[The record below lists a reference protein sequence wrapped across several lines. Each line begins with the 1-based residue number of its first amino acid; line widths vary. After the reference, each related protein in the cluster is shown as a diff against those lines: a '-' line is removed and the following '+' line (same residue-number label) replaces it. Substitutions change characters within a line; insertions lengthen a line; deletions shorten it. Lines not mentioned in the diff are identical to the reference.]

1 MSGLWFRKTRST
13 ASMALV
19 MPSQVPFVEVV
30 NLYELMSK
38 HTSDKKRAQL
48 MRKFRQNLRRPSG
61 ELFQVYRLLL
71 PQVIHRCESSG
82 DAQNRQLP

>member
-1 MSGLWFRKTRST
+1 
-13 ASMALV
+13 MALV

-30 NLYELMSK
+30 NLYELMLK
-38 HTSDKKRAQL
+38 HTSDKKRAKL

-71 PQVIHRCESSG
+71 PQVIYRCESSG
-82 DAQNRQLP
+82 YD